1 MDGSTTAST
10 GDPALFL
17 LIRRPQSNVLLFRR
31 PIGTDGRTGQVDPE
45 LAAQMKKKFRMEYGL
60 E

>member
-1 MDGSTTAST
+1 MDGSTTVNIGNLTA
-10 GDPALFL
+10 FL
-17 LIRRPQSNVLLFRR
+17 LSSRPQSNVLLFRR